1 MSYRVYIKNDYKP
14 EIIRAGPFSW
24 LHCIR
29 YRLLLSVLLPAVII
43 LHGYFNGPQP
53 QFDTAL
59 HPAERQAGAGN
70 PVEPIE
76 PGRQAGRDY
85 PKPAEKPELPD
96 GEPAGT
102 VRTDWPPPIDI
113 TIARGDNLARIFSR
127 LGFSPRDLHE
137 IMTSDERTAVLKRL
151 RPGQLI
157 SFQAQ
162 AGELQALEFEFDLT
176 RTLLV
181 TKKDDNFTSE
191 IITVELG
198 TQVKQA
204 GGVIRDSLFL
214 SGQAAGL
221 PDNLIMQ
228 LADIYSWDIDFIM
241 DIRNGDRFNV
251 IYEEKYKNMEKVTEG
266 PVLAAEFINQGRKI
280 RAVRYQREDGTA
292 DYYTDTGANMRK
304 AFLRSPLKFSRISS
318 RFNLRR
324 KHPILNRIRAHKG
337 VDYAAPTGTPV
348 KATGDGVIHH
358 LGNKGGYG
366 KTIIVKHGN
375 KYSTLYAHLSRYK
388 KGLRRG
394 RPVKQGQVIGYV
406 GKSGLATGPHLHY
419 EFLVHGTHRNPLT
432 VALPKAEGIPV
443 AEMDQFKTRTT
454 HLFAMLDAPQRAIAG
469 SPGNMELLAG
479 AEDRAENSGQK
490 TVL

>member
-1 MSYRVYIKNDYKP
+1 M
-14 EIIRAGPFSW
+14 
-24 LHCIR
+24 
-29 YRLLLSVLLPAVII
+29 
-43 LHGYFNGPQP
+43 
-53 QFDTAL
+53 
-59 HPAERQAGAGN
+59 
-70 PVEPIE
+70 
-76 PGRQAGRDY
+76 
-85 PKPAEKPELPD
+85 
-96 GEPAGT
+96 
-102 VRTDWPPPIDI
+102 
-113 TIARGDNLARIFSR
+113 
-127 LGFSPRDLHE
+127 
-137 IMTSDERTAVLKRL
+137 
-151 RPGQLI
+151 
-157 SFQAQ
+157 
-162 AGELQALEFEFDLT
+162 
-176 RTLLV
+176 

-221 PDNLIMQ
+221 SDNLIMQ
-228 LADIYSWDIDFIM
+228 LADIYGWDIDFIM

-251 IYEEKYKNMEKVTEG
+251 IYEEKYKNLEKVTEG

-318 RFNLRR
+318 HFNLRR

-337 VDYAAPTGTPV
+337 VDYAAPTGTPIKV
-348 KATGDGVIHH
+348 TGDGVIHH

-419 EFLVHGTHRNPLT
+419 EFLVHGAHRNPLT
-432 VALPKAEGIPV
+432 VALPKAEGVPV

-454 HLFAMLDAPQRAIAG
+454 HLFAMLDASQRSIAG

-479 AEDRAENSGQK
+479 TEDSGQRTENRGQK